1 MGVDLKV
8 YPGRWYFAVA
18 DGICAQPSPIFFR
31 HIYIPGLRHPCVSGS
46 LPPRCSVVSP
56 HQTGTLL
63 LHHLLQVP
71 PTTLDNRPAIIM
83 SQPHQCPLPAWT
95 GSLSPAAFGPSTT
108 NNGGGSSS
116 SSSIFY
122 LCPTCAQVH
131 ALLSHPQLPSPPET
145 IHFNFGTIAPSSTP
159 DTPPWTLTPKHA
171 WEWDTN
177 TYSSLPAL
185 TDTHEIHLHLF
196 EEFLFDT
203 FTASHTAARL
213 AAAQNDTPVM
223 PWPRI
228 LATLS
233 RALPKTVRAVHVEVH
248 GLGTESS
255 MSDIGLG
262 AETAGPG
269 VLRPTGR
276 VYGEFVRA
284 LVEFAR
290 ALGGV
295 EVVGL
300 RGVFPADWERILEEG
315 MGGAVRVE
323 KDLSRIVD
331 EVRWWTNPSVDA
343 GEVLRVYGVGGPKG
357 DWEGKLRRCHAMATR
372 TMVMGVGEGNED
384 GEEEEDSVYAW
395 TGA

>member
-1 MGVDLKV
+1 
-8 YPGRWYFAVA
+8 
-18 DGICAQPSPIFFR
+18 
-31 HIYIPGLRHPCVSGS
+31 
-46 LPPRCSVVSP
+46 
-56 HQTGTLL
+56 
-63 LHHLLQVP
+63 
-71 PTTLDNRPAIIM
+71 M

-95 GSLSPAAFGPSTT
+95 RSLSPA
-108 NNGGGSSS
+108 SSSSSPNS

-131 ALLSHPQLPSPPET
+131 ALLSHPNLSSPPQT
-145 IHFNFGTIAPSSTP
+145 IHFNFGTVAPSSTP
-159 DTPPWTLTPKHA
+159 TTPPWTLTPKDA
-171 WEWDTN
+171 WEWDTAAHRF
-177 TYSSLPAL
+177 LPAL
-185 TDTHEIHLHLF
+185 TNTDAIHLHLF

-203 FTASHTAARL
+203 FTASQTAARH
-213 AAAQNDTPVM
+213 AAARNDAPVL

-228 LATLS
+228 LTSLA

-255 MSDIGLG
+255 MSDVGLG

-276 VYGEFVRA
+276 VYGEFVRE
-284 LVEFAR
+284 LVRFAR

-300 RGVFPADWERILEEG
+300 MGLFPADWEDIVEEG
-315 MGGAVRVE
+315 MGGVVRVE

-343 GEVLRVYGVGGPKG
+343 RQVLGVFGVGGPKG
-357 DWEGKLRRCHAMATR
+357 GWEDRLRRYHAVATR
-372 TMVMGVGEGNED
+372 AMVRGVGEGEED
-384 GEEEEDSVYAW
+384 EEEENLGYVS